1 MSNAAS
7 WLWFGLENN
16 LTGPPIARPSP
27 PVGETVR
34 LVPQWSIACLGESL
48 EEGLASQSKTHRG
61 VLSVSSGSSTVWGK
75 PILVALL
82 VCGFQARLW
91 VQLMRELRNGV
102 KLKKVQQK
110 QFDPLPTEYQLTPF
124 EMLMQ
129 DIRARN
135 YKLRKVMVRGTGT
148 VSSLFGA
155 TRWPWA
161 AWPLSGAFLFAW
173 AWPLISLKMG
183 RWQPFPLNLTKVTP
197 KAEQMDR
204 TLERSRNLSQVT
216 PRLLEDRSHCGS
228 LFFMGIHQ
236 VDGDIPP
243 RVKKDAH
250 ELILDFIRSR
260 PPLRQVSRRSA
271 ILYFTGGCT
280 NNHFNCFYHFYY
292 PSFI

>member
-1 MSNAAS
+1 M
-7 WLWFGLENN
+7 
-16 LTGPPIARPSP
+16 
-27 PVGETVR
+27 
-34 LVPQWSIACLGESL
+34 
-48 EEGLASQSKTHRG
+48 LASEKAWKKDWLLRTRPTE
-61 VLSVSSGSSTVWGK
+61 VSSASLLVQAVWGK

-148 VSSLFGA
+148 VSSLSGA

-161 AWPLSGAFLFAW
+161 AQPLSGAFFFLW

-183 RWQPFPLNLTKVTP
+183 CWQPFPLNLTEVAP
-197 KAEQMDR
+197 KADKMDR
-204 TLERSRNLSQVT
+204 ILERSRNLSQVT
-216 PRLLEDRSHCGS
+216 KGSWRTGVAVAHSSLWLSIRWMETFRLG
-228 LFFMGIHQ
+228 
-236 VDGDIPP
+236 
-243 RVKKDAH
+243 
-250 ELILDFIRSR
+250 
-260 PPLRQVSRRSA
+260 
-271 ILYFTGGCT
+271 
-280 NNHFNCFYHFYY
+280 
-292 PSFI
+292 